1 MDVEVNFYL
10 LTCMH
15 IGWYPEIVMQLE
27 KLSYSKQE
35 TAYLLNLSVHTI
47 TRDVRLGRIQV
58 RHYGRR
64 VLIPREEL
72 LRIAA
77 DGMEPELKPAA

>member
-1 MDVEVNFYL
+1 MNLDKL
-10 LTCMH
+10 L
-15 IGWYPEIVMQLE
+15 
-27 KLSYSKQE
+27 YSKDE
-35 TAYLLNLSVHTI
+35 AAEIIGLSKHTI
-47 TRDVRLGRIQV
+47 TRDVRLGRIAV

-77 DGMEPELKPAA
+77 EGMEPIPMEAIAS

>member
-1 MDVEVNFYL
+1 M
-10 LTCMH
+10 T
-15 IGWYPEIVMQLE
+15 LE

-35 TAYLLNLSVHTI
+35 AAFLLGLSVHTVS
-47 TRDVRLGRIQV
+47 RDVNLGRIDA

-77 DGMEPELKPAA
+77 DGMEPELKPTA

>member
-1 MDVEVNFYL
+1 
-10 LTCMH
+10 
-15 IGWYPEIVMQLE
+15 MQLE

-64 VLIPREEL
+64 VLIPVRSFSEL
-72 LRIAA
+72 RRTAWSQS
-77 DGMEPELKPAA
+77 